1 MLGRYKSWQ
10 GLKKWL
16 EDALCDELKGRVHYF
31 LTRYVRV
38 HNAYGRAAIELDGN
52 MQVCFTW
59 DRGYKQEA
67 DENRMYAAGM
77 GGYDE
82 ILEKLKPEWDAACVY
97 SEGDFL
103 AAALEFRNLSIREAL
118 NSENYIVRVLA
129 ILDRRVGRRTIR
141 AISDARDY
149 ENAPDWVRQF
159 YRLRIETS
167 LKDGGAGK
175 ASF

>member
-1 MLGRYKSWQ
+1 MLGHYKSWQ

-38 HNAYGRAAIELDGN
+38 HNAYGRAAIELDGS

-103 AAALEFRNLSIREAL
+103 AAALEFRNLSIRKAL
-118 NSENYIVRVLA
+118 NRKIISSECWRFWT
-129 ILDRRVGRRTIR
+129 GGWGG
-141 AISDARDY
+141 
-149 ENAPDWVRQF
+149 APSGPFRM
-159 YRLRIETS
+159 RGIMKTLRI
-167 LKDGGAGK
+167 G
-175 ASF
+175 